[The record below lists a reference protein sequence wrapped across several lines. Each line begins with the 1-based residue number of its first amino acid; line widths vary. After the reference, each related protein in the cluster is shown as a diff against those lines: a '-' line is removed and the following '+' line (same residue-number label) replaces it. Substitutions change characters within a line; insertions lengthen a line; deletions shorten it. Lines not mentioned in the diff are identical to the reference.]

1 MKPKCYLESVAVEVN
16 LNIGE
21 LGAMVIKVVVTQVE
35 VCVANVRSKLFAYF
49 SSGFFFPEFHRVLH
63 TGTHARQDFR

>member
-35 VCVANVRSKLFAYF
+35 VCVANVRSKLLLV
-49 SSGFFFPEFHRVLH
+49 VLFQKEKKIF
-63 TGTHARQDFR
+63 GLCDSLNK

>member
-1 MKPKCYLESVAVEVN
+1 MNRTKLTPESFLWNRNDVNLESVAVEVN

-35 VCVANVRSKLFAYF
+35 VCVANVRSKLLLV
-49 SSGFFFPEFHRVLH
+49 VL
-63 TGTHARQDFR
+63 F